1 MTAVPSCKITPALN
15 AFVGQLM
22 CQVLIYD
29 GLAMSIKFD
38 IELSARDWNAN
49 KGGWDVEVL
58 SIAGSAVEAIYA
70 NGARV
75 DAAKYQ
81 VEQKTIRWAD
91 SAPPGQATATISAPE
106 QLEGPERRIAVE
118 TENQK
123 LERQKLLLEQE
134 KSRRQWLLGLIG
146 LCGSA
151 VAFLIGI
158 FVPHSETTK
167 DKKKENPAVT
177 LAAGSGSGSGCSP
190 CPSCLPVQQPAQ
202 RDFCVLHPLS
212 ITGLP
217 HPERV
222 SIRLEFGSGSIPQE
236 HVWIPASEV
245 TATQAGDVEVPCDSE
260 VHLRS
265 ANGDATKSQISP
277 SFTVYQTL
285 LGTRVGTKQTYQLV
299 NGIFHYDILKNSQI
313 RQGN

>member
-1 MTAVPSCKITPALN
+1 
-15 AFVGQLM
+15 
-22 CQVLIYD
+22 
-29 GLAMSIKFD
+29 MSIKFD

-81 VEQKTIRWAD
+81 VERTTIRWAD
-91 SAPPGQATATISAPE
+91 SAPPGQATVTISAPD

-118 TENQK
+118 AENQK
-123 LERQKLLLEQE
+123 LEMQKLLLEQE
-134 KSRRQWLLGLIG
+134 KSRRQWLLSLIG

-158 FVPHSETTK
+158 FVPRSEMTK
-167 DKKKENPAVT
+167 DKKQESPAIA
-177 LAAGSGSGSGCSP
+177 LAAGSGSGCPP
-190 CPSCLPVQQPAQ
+190 CPPCVPAQQPAQ
-202 RDFCVLHPLS
+202 RDFCVLRPLS

-236 HVWIPASEV
+236 HVWIRASEV

-260 VHLRS
+260 VYLRS
-265 ANGDATKSQISP
+265 ADGDATKSQISP
-277 SFTVYQTL
+277 SFSVYQAGLSTHVGPNQSHEL
-285 LGTRVGTKQTYQLV
+285 LGGM
-299 NGIFHYDILKNSQI
+299 FHYDILKNSQI